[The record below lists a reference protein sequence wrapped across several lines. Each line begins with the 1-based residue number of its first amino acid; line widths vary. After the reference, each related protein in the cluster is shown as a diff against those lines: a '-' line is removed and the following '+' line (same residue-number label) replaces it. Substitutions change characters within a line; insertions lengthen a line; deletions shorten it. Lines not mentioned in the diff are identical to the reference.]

1 MSKQQS
7 HPDPFVMRLS
17 KDERSPN
24 ARHQRARTSAPR
36 SRPSPSATASPSSP
50 SLREMVLDYL
60 ALGIDPERS
69 VVFVQSTVPETAELD
84 LIFEMLISLPRLE
97 RLPSIKEM
105 AEAAH
110 LDVLPF
116 GLVGY
121 PVLQAADILLPRADL
136 VPVGRDNVPHVE
148 ITREIAR
155 RFNALYGDVFPEP
168 EALVSEVPTLPGIY
182 GTQKMSKSLDNAI
195 LISDAPAVVRQR
207 VMQMYTDPN
216 RVRADIPGTVEG
228 NPVFT
233 YHDVSREKT
242 VDQMKTEFIAVASHE
257 LRTPMTSIKGSIDL
271 ILSGF
276 AGEISAETQELLE
289 IAQNSCDRLIRLIN
303 GILDLAKIEAGQ
315 IKLNPVRL
323 DLREVAERS
332 IRSVRSLADR
342 SEVTL
347 ALDQPEDL
355 PTVDADKDR
364 IEQVVTNL
372 LSNAIK
378 FSPPKG
384 EVRVELKT
392 ENAWVKCSVVDQGP
406 GIQPEDLERV
416 FGKFQQV
423 GDSRRKGGT
432 GLGLAITQA
441 LVHEHKGRI
450 WVESKV
456 NEGSR
461 FNFVLPISPAKS

>member
-1 MSKQQS
+1 MVNPLEVLDSLDAGVLAVDRQNRILYLNR
-7 HPDPFVMRLS
+7 RLARS
-17 KDERSPN
+17 LNLNREEWVGRPAADLARVVAPLITSAESFESQLQWQAREKEERS
-24 ARHQRARTSAPR
+24 RDLEWKSGDRTFYIR
-36 SRPSPSATASPSSP
+36 EQSRPLRNSS
-50 SLREMVLDYL
+50 
-60 ALGIDPERS
+60 GKI
-69 VVFVQSTVPETAELD
+69 
-84 LIFEMLISLPRLE
+84 I
-97 RLPSIKEM
+97 
-105 AEAAH
+105 
-110 LDVLPF
+110 
-116 GLVGY
+116 
-121 PVLQAADILLPRADL
+121 
-136 VPVGRDNVPHVE
+136 GR
-148 ITREIAR
+148 
-155 RFNALYGDVFPEP
+155 
-168 EALVSEVPTLPGIY
+168 
-182 GTQKMSKSLDNAI
+182 
-195 LISDAPAVVRQR
+195 
-207 VMQMYTDPN
+207 
-216 RVRADIPGTVEG
+216 
-228 NPVFT
+228 VFT
-233 YHDVSREKT
+233 YHDISREKT
-242 VDQMKTEFIAVASHE
+242 IDQMKTEFIAVASHE

-315 IKLNPVRL
+315 IKLNPVPL

-384 EVRVELKT
+384 EVRVELKADDT
-392 ENAWVKCSVVDQGP
+392 WVKCSVIDQGP
-406 GIQPEDLERV
+406 GIPPEDLERV

-423 GDSRRKGGT
+423 GDTRRKGGT
-432 GLGLAITQA
+432 GLGLAISQA
-441 LVHEHKGRI
+441 LVIEHRGRI
-450 WVESKV
+450 WVESKL

>member
-1 MSKQQS
+1 MVNPLEVLDSLDAGVLAVDRQNRILYLNR
-7 HPDPFVMRLS
+7 RLA
-17 KDERSPN
+17 RSLNLGREEWVGRPAADL
-24 ARHQRARTSAPR
+24 ARVVAPVITSAESFESQLQWQAR
-36 SRPSPSATASPSSP
+36 EKEEHWRDLEWKSGDRVFYIREQGRPLRNTA
-50 SLREMVLDYL
+50 
-60 ALGIDPERS
+60 GKI
-69 VVFVQSTVPETAELD
+69 
-84 LIFEMLISLPRLE
+84 I
-97 RLPSIKEM
+97 
-105 AEAAH
+105 
-110 LDVLPF
+110 
-116 GLVGY
+116 
-121 PVLQAADILLPRADL
+121 
-136 VPVGRDNVPHVE
+136 GR
-148 ITREIAR
+148 
-155 RFNALYGDVFPEP
+155 
-168 EALVSEVPTLPGIY
+168 
-182 GTQKMSKSLDNAI
+182 
-195 LISDAPAVVRQR
+195 
-207 VMQMYTDPN
+207 
-216 RVRADIPGTVEG
+216 
-228 NPVFT
+228 VFT
-233 YHDVSREKT
+233 YHDISREKT

-315 IKLNPVRL
+315 IKLNPVAL

-347 ALDQPEDL
+347 TLAQPEEL
-355 PTVDADKDR
+355 PTVEADKDR

-392 ENAWVKCSVVDQGP
+392 ESDWVKCSVVDQGP

-423 GDSRRKGGT
+423 GDARRKGGT

-450 WVESKV
+450 WVESTV